1 MGRKFQD
8 YGDPDPF
15 DKTITEPVIAMKA
28 TIHQELPVEVVEVL
42 RKQNLKIKLDKTIA
56 NQLIDQRPGMVA
68 SDGCISSPS
77 GPGC

>member
-1 MGRKFQD
+1 MGRKDQD

-15 DKTITEPVIAMKA
+15 EKTITEPVIEMKA
-28 TIHQELPVEVVEVL
+28 TIHQEFPPAVVEVL
-42 RKQNLKIKLDKTIA
+42 RKQNLKIQLDKAVA
-56 NQLIDQRPGMVA
+56 NRLIDQRPGMLA